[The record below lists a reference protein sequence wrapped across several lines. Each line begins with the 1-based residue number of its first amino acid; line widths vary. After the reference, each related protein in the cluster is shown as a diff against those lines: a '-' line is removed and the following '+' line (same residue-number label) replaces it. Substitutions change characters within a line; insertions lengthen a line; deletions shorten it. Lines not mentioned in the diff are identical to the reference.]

1 MISLFFSLSSRDT
14 HKIAVIYVAPGQ
26 EDKNT
31 ILSNQGGSQEFEEFV
46 AGLGWEVI
54 YQRPDISNIIRKK
67 NEYYFLNRPLQ
78 ESRHGSLIFFF
89 LSFIYSLLKHYL
101 LHQTYKQFV

>member
-1 MISLFFSLSSRDT
+1 MHLKDVLFYFIDAFFFLSFFSRDT

-54 YQRPDISNIIRKK
+54 YQRPDISN
-67 NEYYFLNRPLQ
+67 
-78 ESRHGSLIFFF
+78 
-89 LSFIYSLLKHYL
+89 
-101 LHQTYKQFV
+101 